1 VFIEKEFKHPNTYIA
16 FLLQLTQI
24 SEAFK
29 LSFKE
34 QKSCDW
40 LVQTLSYLHIV
51 LKLLRISYLE
61 HNQIKETRER
71 LQREIAD
78 REN

>member
-1 VFIEKEFKHPNTYIA
+1 MA
-16 FLLQLTQI
+16 FLIQLTQI

-34 QKSCDW
+34 QKSCNW

-51 LKLLRISYLE
+51 LKLLRIAYLE
-61 HNQIKETRER
+61 HCQLNEDKIRLEKEIKERARVE
-71 LQREIAD
+71 E
-78 REN
+78 E